1 MLLQRL
7 IDRTQPDEAAE
18 PEFSSSR
25 PVRWQLALTASGDLA
40 SAELTD
46 LAGDNDHWSIVVTS
60 PSFAGKTRV
69 AQHRMVTD
77 ALGSDMGTTLHALS
91 VTTKIA

>member
-7 IDRTQPDEAAE
+7 IDRAQHDEAAE
-18 PEFSSSR
+18 PEFSSGR

-46 LAGDNDHWSIVVTS
+46 LAD
-60 PSFAGKTRV
+60 PSDKTRKNGTVHPVPHTTRTIGV
-69 AQHRMVTD
+69 APRDPAKSFMRSEV
-77 ALGSDMGTTLHALS
+77 A
-91 VTTKIA
+91 